1 VSGTPRKT
9 PSTTTTASTINF
21 RNSTNINNSN
31 ISININITNKST
43 TASTTRSV
51 TYFES
56 KLEGFTLTSVGG
68 LLEHEEHRAGH
79 PEVVVHGEGD

>member
-9 PSTTTTASTINF
+9 STTTTTASTINF
-21 RNSTNINNSN
+21 RNSTNSN